1 MRVWLKQGVRGELKP
16 IAQKG
21 LGRVAKLYEKL
32 GKKNFYIT
40 CIREGRH
47 MPGSLHYCGLAFDF
61 QPQNVFIGEIR
72 NVLGVEWDVVG
83 HLSHFHAEYDPK

>member
-21 LGRVAKLYEKL
+21 LGKVVKLYKSL
-32 GKKNFYIT
+32 GEQNFFIT
-40 CIREGRH
+40 CIREGVH

-61 QPQNVFIGEIR
+61 QSQKVFIGEIR
-72 NVLGVEWDVVG
+72 NVLGPDWDVIG
-83 HLSHFHAEYDPK
+83 HLTHIHAEYDPK